1 MQVPEEYNVLHIGLE
16 ASSLQDKKIASEAQK
31 MKLAKVGTR
40 VLVGLAMVV
49 VFAFGSSLYSS
60 VYENESKVESLIDEL
75 GGLSQANFLLQEQV
89 TSQDAVLRSIQE
101 DFSNLGTALEGGD
114 KDEIAA
120 LFTNIL
126 QKFED
131 DKTKPEGV
139 SSLNPEVT
147 LSETSDEEDQTID
160 ILLLGTNGS
169 HTDTIM
175 VASINPDEEKI
186 SLFSIPRDIYI
197 NGRKINEYYAY
208 YGVSTLERMV
218 EEVSGLTIDH
228 YAQVDLDG
236 FVQIVDLLG
245 GVDVH
250 VDKAIYD
257 GLYPNSSGGY
267 SPYSIDEGDHH
278 FDGEEALRYARS
290 RESTSDFDRAGRQQ
304 EILSAVRTKVTQL
317 DSVMDLKE
325 LSEIF
330 QTALSTSTTDLNVLD
345 IASFYYDY
353 HDFDLNTGFVLTSGN
368 YLYSLINEGGAYIL
382 LPRTG
387 NYDEIHDVISTLV
400 N

>member
-1 MQVPEEYNVLHIGLE
+1 MQLPEEYNVLHVGLE
-16 ASSLQDKKIASEAQK
+16 NASLQDQKIVTEARK
-31 MKLAKVGTR
+31 IKLSKIGTR
-40 VLVGLAMVV
+40 VLVGLSLVV
-49 VFAFGSSLYSS
+49 VFGFGASLYSS
-60 VYENESKVESLIDEL
+60 VYENQHRMDALIDEL

-89 TSQDAVLRSIQE
+89 TSQDAVLRIIQE

-120 LFTNIL
+120 LFTSIL
-126 QKFED
+126 QKFEE
-131 DKTKPEGV
+131 TNSSTTSSPNVEV
-139 SSLNPEVT
+139 S
-147 LSETSDEEDQTID
+147 LSEASEEDSTID
-160 ILLLGTNGS
+160 VLLLGTNGS

-175 VASINPDEEKI
+175 VASINPDKEKI
-186 SLFSIPRDIYI
+186 SLFSVPRDLYI
-197 NGRKINEYYAY
+197 NGRKINEYYTY
-208 YGVSTLERMV
+208 YGVDTLERMV
-218 EEVSGLTIDH
+218 ESVTGLQIDH

-236 FVQIVDLLG
+236 FVQIVDTLG
-245 GVDVH
+245 GVDVY

-257 GLYPNSSGGY
+257 GLYPNSVGGY
-267 SPYSIDEGDHH
+267 SPYSIDVGEHH

-304 EILSAVRTKVTQL
+304 EILSAVRTKITQL

-387 NYDEIHDVISTLV
+387 NFDEIHEVISTLV